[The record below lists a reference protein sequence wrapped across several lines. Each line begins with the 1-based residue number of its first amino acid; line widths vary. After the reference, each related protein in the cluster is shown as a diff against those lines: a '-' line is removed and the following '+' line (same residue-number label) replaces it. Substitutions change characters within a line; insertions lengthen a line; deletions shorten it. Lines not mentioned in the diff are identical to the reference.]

1 MASVMKRHISIS
13 ILSTTIVPR
22 NITQVRMVCVVNW
35 TLGKKALEAPN
46 GGTCRLAA
54 ESDAEG
60 TSPIFEVV
68 E

>member
-1 MASVMKRHISIS
+1 
-13 ILSTTIVPR
+13 
-22 NITQVRMVCVVNW
+22 MVCVVNW